1 MNLTFAPQAW
11 EDYTFWQA
19 NDPKKV
25 SRINELLKDIA
36 RTPHSGIGKPEPLKH
51 AFRGYWS
58 RRIDSEH
65 RLVYRTVADGILIA
79 QLRYH
84 YSS

>member
-1 MNLTFAPQAW
+1 MNLTFSPQAW

-19 NDPKKV
+19 RDPKMI
-25 SRINELLKDIA
+25 SRINALLKDIV
-36 RTPHSGIGKPEPLKH
+36 RSPHSGIGKPEPLKH

-65 RLVYRTVADGILIA
+65 RLVYKAMEGSILIA
-79 QLRYH
+79 QIRYH
-84 YSS
+84 YGT

>member
-1 MNLTFAPQAW
+1 MNLIFAPQAW
-11 EDYTFWQA
+11 EDYQFWQA
-19 NDPKKV
+19 TDPKMI
-25 SRINELLKDIA
+25 SRINQLLKDIV
-36 RTPHSGIGKPEPLKH
+36 RNPHSGIGKPEPLKH

-65 RLVYRTVADGILIA
+65 RIIYKLGEGGIFIA

-84 YSS
+84 YR